1 MDVRQLTSFTVLAQE
16 LHFGR
21 AAARLHLAQ
30 PALSQQIRQLEKELG
45 STLFLRSTRRVE
57 LTEAGELLLGRAR
70 AVLALLDR
78 AADEQARLAQGRLGT
93 VGIGFIGTAT
103 YDVLP
108 GVARRLRTT
117 LPDLRLDLR
126 GEMLTPELVA
136 GVLDFSLDVA
146 LMRPP
151 MDPTGLRLLPL
162 RTEPLVAALRADDP
176 RAAGAAPPGRADDVR
191 AAGAA
196 PPGRADD
203 PRADNQRADDPR
215 ARDPNAGDPRTVSA
229 APRGRGVE
237 GRPDPGHAGGGLD
250 LRSLADEPF
259 IAHPSRRKSS
269 MHQSMLD
276 ACHAA
281 GFEPR
286 EIIEVRETSTLVTFV
301 AAGLGVA
308 LVPAS
313 VRSLGIDGVAYV
325 PLTGVAP
332 TVELVMA
339 TREGDTSP
347 GVRRVADVIEEYV
360 RAAA

>member
-1 MDVRQLTSFTVLAQE
+1 MDLRQLTSFTVLAQE

-30 PALSQQIRQLEKELG
+30 PALSQQIRQLEKQLG
-45 STLFLRSTRRVE
+45 STLFARSTRRVE
-57 LTEAGELLLGRAR
+57 LTEAGAL
-70 AVLALLDR
+70 LLDR
-78 AADEQARLAQGRLGT
+78 AHAILALIERAEDEQARLAQGRLGT

-108 GVARRLRTT
+108 GVARELRAG

-151 MDPTGLRLLPL
+151 VDPSGLHLVPL

-176 RAAGAAPPGRADDVR
+176 RATAGA
-191 AAGAA
+191 
-196 PPGRADD
+196 
-203 PRADNQRADDPR
+203 
-215 ARDPNAGDPRTVSA
+215 
-229 APRGRGVE
+229 
-237 GRPDPGHAGGGLD
+237 LD
-250 LRSLADEPF
+250 LTTLAADAF
-259 IAHPSRRKSS
+259 VSHPSRRLSS
-269 MHQSMLD
+269 MHQSLLD
-276 ACHAA
+276 TCRAA

-301 AAGLGVA
+301 AAGMGVA

-313 VRSLGIDGVAYV
+313 VRSLGLAGVVYV
-325 PLTGVAP
+325 PLTQGSA
-332 TVELVMA
+332 TVDLVMA
-339 TREGDTSP
+339 TRAAETAP
-347 GVRRVADVIEEYV
+347 GVRLVAGLIEAHV
-360 RAAA
+360 RNAPAAPSV

>member
-1 MDVRQLTSFTVLAQE
+1 
-16 LHFGR
+16 
-21 AAARLHLAQ
+21 
-30 PALSQQIRQLEKELG
+30 
-45 STLFLRSTRRVE
+45 
-57 LTEAGELLLGRAR
+57 
-70 AVLALLDR
+70 
-78 AADEQARLAQGRLGT
+78 
-93 VGIGFIGTAT
+93 
-103 YDVLP
+103 
-108 GVARRLRTT
+108 
-117 LPDLRLDLR
+117 
-126 GEMLTPELVA
+126 
-136 GVLDFSLDVA
+136 
-146 LMRPP
+146 
-151 MDPTGLRLLPL
+151 
-162 RTEPLVAALRADDP
+162 
-176 RAAGAAPPGRADDVR
+176 
-191 AAGAA
+191 
-196 PPGRADD
+196 
-203 PRADNQRADDPR
+203 
-215 ARDPNAGDPRTVSA
+215 
-229 APRGRGVE
+229 
-237 GRPDPGHAGGGLD
+237 
-250 LRSLADEPF
+250 
-259 IAHPSRRKSS
+259 